1 MDNWKMEEILT
12 QVRDGKIGVDQAK
25 KMLSPYQDLG
35 FAKLDCH
42 RHNRTGFH
50 EVVYGEGKSADQLIL
65 ILSTLKQRINRV
77 LVTRVDAQKAATV
90 KETVS
95 DLTYNQMAR
104 TLFWKQEDESDVLYE
119 GYIAIVCAGTS
130 DLPVAE
136 EAAVTAEAF
145 GASVK
150 RIYDVGVAGIH
161 RLFNHL
167 DEIKNASA
175 TVAVAGME
183 GALPSVIGGLIKN
196 PIVAVPTSI
205 GYGANFHGLSALL
218 SMLNAC
224 SPGISVVNIDNG
236 FGAGYY
242 ASLIHKSHYKNVKK
256 DKENENTLF

>member
-1 MDNWKMEEILT
+1 MENRNIEEILN
-12 QVRDGKIGVDQAK
+12 QVKEGKIDVDQAK
-25 KMLSPYQDLG
+25 AMLVQFQDMG
-35 FAKLDCH
+35 FAKLDH
-42 RHNRTGFH
+42 LRHGRTGFH
-50 EVVYGEGKSADQLIL
+50 EVVYGEGKSVEHLIT
-65 ILSTLKQRINRV
+65 IISTLKQNINRV
-77 LVTRVDAQKAATV
+77 LVTRVEEQKASKIMAA
-90 KETVS
+90 VS
-95 DLTYNQMAR
+95 GLTYNPVAR
-104 TLFWKQEDESDVLYE
+104 TLFWKADSEPEIIYN
-119 GYIAIVCAGTS
+119 GYIAVVCAGTS

-161 RLFNHL
+161 RLFHYL
-167 DEIKNASA
+167 DAIENATV

-183 GALPSVIGGLIKN
+183 GALPSVVGGLIRN

-224 SPGISVVNIDNG
+224 APGISVMNIDNG

-242 ASLIHKSHYKNVKK
+242 ATLIHKNHFKNI
-256 DKENENTLF
+256 KE